1 MRRSICHAVLHA
13 VKRLWILRHAKSS
26 WSETEVADRDR
37 PLNQRGERA
46 AVLMGATL
54 AQSGVELDRILASP
68 ALRVR
73 QTIERLGAQ
82 LTAEVPV
89 CFDPDLYLASAETW
103 LDQLRELEDGDEVLV
118 VGHNPG
124 LEDLVDLLAPVGDGS
139 ALRSLRDGFVTAAL
153 AEISLPLTE
162 WRELRAGMG
171 RLESLRRPKDLV

>member
-1 MRRSICHAVLHA
+1 

-26 WSETEVADRDR
+26 WSEAHVADRDR

-46 AVLMGATL
+46 AVLMGAAL
-54 AQSGVELDRILASP
+54 AQTGVELDCILASP

-89 CFDPDLYLASAETW
+89 CFDPDLYLASADTW
-103 LDQLRELEDGDEVLV
+103 LERLRELADADEVLV

-124 LEDLVDLLAPVGDGS
+124 LEDLVGALAPVGDKA
-139 ALRSLRDGFVTAAL
+139 ALRSLRGGFVTAAL

-162 WRELRAGMG
+162 WHALRPGTA

>member
-1 MRRSICHAVLHA
+1 M
-13 VKRLWILRHAKSS
+13 KRLWILRHAKSS
-26 WSETEVADRDR
+26 WPEANVADSDR

-46 AVLMGATL
+46 AVLMGAAL
-54 AQSGVELDRILASP
+54 AQSGVELDTILASP

-82 LTAEVPV
+82 ITAEVPV
-89 CFDPDLYLASAETW
+89 CFDPELYLASPDTW
-103 LDQLRELEDGDEVLV
+103 LDRLRELAVGDEVLV

-124 LEDLVDLLAPVGDGS
+124 LEDLVGALAPTGDKA
-139 ALRSLRDGFVTAAL
+139 ALRSLREGFVTAAL

-162 WRELRAGMG
+162 WHALREGMG